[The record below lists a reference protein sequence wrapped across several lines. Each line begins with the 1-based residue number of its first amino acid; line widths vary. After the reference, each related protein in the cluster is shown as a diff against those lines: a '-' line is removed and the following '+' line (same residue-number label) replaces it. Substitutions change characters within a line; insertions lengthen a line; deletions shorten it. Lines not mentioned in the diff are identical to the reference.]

1 MKTSRRRSAP
11 SSPEIRWGFGLLIVL
26 MFGLS
31 VFLIVSA
38 GSRFSGIAWGG
49 LVEQDKD
56 ASDFLV
62 MDLSDAAYAEQPSEE
77 RYARANSVG
86 AGESRL
92 KPPQELDAF
101 MAFPDAEKVDLP
113 FASAMASLRLPET
126 IDEPAGPLGFLP
138 TSLAD
143 FESIVL
149 NVTEDGLRLPDD
161 LEDIPGMELLS
172 DDIIFT
178 EVGINWKEHLV
189 KSGETL
195 SDIVLR
201 YGGLTV
207 QDILRANELKDP
219 NRLAEKQLLLIPNGP
234 QYVDD
239 TIEEV
244 RTRKARVAA
253 LREQVHPLKVTSYT
267 VVAGDSLWSIA
278 NTQNLEVDTLV
289 GSNAFKDSSLL
300 HPGSILRIPNQDGIF
315 YQLKKGDTV
324 EKIARRY
331 QVALDR
337 IRKVNPTVDLV
348 SLKAGTEIFLPGARP
363 EAIVDAQPKKP
374 STSNQKASHTYRWP
388 LMGRISSGYGWRRHP
403 ITRRRD
409 FHTGLDIKANTGV
422 VIRSSREGQVIYA
435 GWMGGY
441 GKVVVV
447 EHSGGQKTLYA
458 HCSSI
463 LVREGSR
470 VSVGQNIARVGSTG
484 RTTGPHLHFE
494 VRNGNNHINP
504 LRYLK

>member
-1 MKTSRRRSAP
+1 
-11 SSPEIRWGFGLLIVL
+11 

-49 LVEQDKD
+49 LVDQDKD

-62 MDLSDAAYAEQPSEE
+62 MDLSDAAYAEQPSEA
-77 RYARANSVG
+77 RYASANSVG

-101 MAFPDAEKVDLP
+101 VAFPDAEKMDLP

-126 IDEPAGPLGFLP
+126 IDEPTGPLGFLP
-138 TSLAD
+138 TSLSD

-178 EVGINWKEHLV
+178 EVGINWKEHVV

-195 SDIVLR
+195 SDIAMR
-201 YGGLTV
+201 YGGLTI
-207 QDILRANELKDP
+207 QDILRVNDLKDP

-239 TIEEV
+239 TMEEV

-253 LREQVHPLKVTSYT
+253 LREQVRPLKVTSYT

-315 YQLKKGDTV
+315 YQIKKGDTV
-324 EKIARRY
+324 EKVARRY

-348 SLKAGTEIFLPGARP
+348 SLKAGVEVFLPGARP

-374 STSNQKASHTYRWP
+374 SPSNQKASRTYRWP

-447 EHSGGQKTLYA
+447 EHGSGQKTLYA